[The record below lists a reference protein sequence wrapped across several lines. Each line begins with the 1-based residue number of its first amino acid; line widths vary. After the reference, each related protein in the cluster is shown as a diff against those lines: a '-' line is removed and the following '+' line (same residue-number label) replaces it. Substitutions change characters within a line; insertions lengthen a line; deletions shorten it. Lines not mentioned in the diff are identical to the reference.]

1 MAGNKQADVDGRVMR
16 ATVQSKIRVVNHWF
30 NDSGDAEIVL
40 VEPVDKGLELMND
53 LFWFD
58 GRQMPR
64 WPRGSELTVA
74 QMQTKRCYKQRTFT
88 SVEADIPNDCH
99 MSLD

>member
-1 MAGNKQADVDGRVMR
+1 MAENKQAVVDGRAKR
-16 ATVQSKIRVVNHWF
+16 ATMQSKIRVVNHWF
-30 NDSGDAEIVL
+30 NDSGDSEIVL
-40 VEPVDKGLELMND
+40 VESVDKGLELMND
-53 LFWFD
+53 LFWFG

-74 QMQTKRCYKQRTFT
+74 QTQTKRCYKWRTFT
-88 SVEADIPNDCH
+88 SAEADIPNDCH